1 MASNQFVWTP
11 DASAVARSRIL
22 DFASRHGLTNS
33 EELHAWAV
41 DDIGRYWD
49 AVSDY
54 LGLEFDRDYSSPLD
68 LSAGAM
74 WPEWFVDGRFNYV
87 RNALDR
93 WIEAGDAD
101 RIAIY
106 WEADDGAQRTL
117 TFAELRADTM
127 QLAGALREM
136 GIGHGD
142 RIGILM
148 PMAPETVVAVLAAGA
163 LGAIFIPMFSGFGP
177 EAVASRLQDGGA
189 KLLITADGFFRRGGL
204 IDLKAVADAA
214 IALSPT
220 VEHCLVW
227 RRAGNDIDWHS
238 TRDRWWHEVT
248 ERAMPLD
255 APVETAANDPY
266 MIIYTSGTTG
276 RPKGALHVQAGFPVK
291 AAHDMALCFDVG
303 REDTVF
309 WVTDLGWM
317 MGPWLI
323 CGGLL
328 LGASIVLFE
337 GTPDYPNPGRLWQ
350 VAERSEATV
359 LGVAPTAI
367 RVLMTKGDQWVSDTD
382 LSRLRIL
389 GSSGEPWN
397 PGPWQ
402 WFLDVVG
409 GGRCPIINYSGGTE
423 TSGGI
428 VSALPTSP
436 LKPCGFS
443 GPVPGMDAD
452 VFDETGNPVRGAVGE
467 LVVRQPWVGMT
478 RGFWNDR
485 ERYEETYWSR
495 FPGIWVHGD
504 WAEVDDDGCWFIRG
518 RSDDTLK
525 VAGKRVGPA
534 EVESAAVTHA
544 AVQEAAAIGV
554 PDEVKGECIVVFTVL
569 RAGHAETDELAEE
582 IRRAIGKQLGAALR
596 PRAVHIVEDLPK
608 TRNAKVMRRVIRA
621 AYLGLPAGDITALEN
636 PAAVEV
642 VAATRPAGKESQS

>member
-1 MASNQFVWTP
+1 MSSNQFAWTP
-11 DASAVARSRIL
+11 DTSAVAQSRIL
-22 DFASRHGLTNS
+22 EFASRQGLTSS
-33 EELHAWAV
+33 EELHAWAIEDV
-41 DDIGRYWD
+41 GRYWD
-49 AVSDY
+49 AVSSY
-54 LGLEFDRDYSSPLD
+54 LGLQFDQPYSSPLD
-68 LSAGAM
+68 LTAGAM
-74 WPEWFVDGRFNYV
+74 WPEWFVDGTFNYV

-93 WIEAGDAD
+93 WIDAGDAD
-101 RIAIY
+101 RVAIY
-106 WEADDGAQRTL
+106 WEGDDGEQRTM
-117 TFAELRADTM
+117 TFAELRAETM
-127 QLAGALREM
+127 RLAGVLHEM

-142 RIGILM
+142 RVGILM
-148 PMAPETVVAVLAAGA
+148 PMAPETVVAVLAVGA

-189 KLLITADGFFRRGGL
+189 KLLIAADGFFRRGSL
-204 IDLKAVADAA
+204 IDLKSVADAA

-227 RRAGNDIDWHS
+227 RRAGNDVDWNAS
-238 TRDRWWHEVT
+238 RDRWWHEVM
-248 ERAMPLD
+248 EAAVPLD

-276 RPKGALHVQAGFPVK
+276 RPKGALHVQTGFPVK
-291 AAHDMALCFDVG
+291 AAHDMAFCFDVG
-303 REDTVF
+303 RNDTVF

-350 VAERSEATV
+350 VAERSKATV

-367 RVLMTKGDQWVSDTD
+367 RVLMTQGDQWVNEAD
-382 LSRLRIL
+382 LSRVRTL

-402 WFLDVVG
+402 WLLDVVG

-428 VSALPTSP
+428 VTSLPTSP

-452 VFDETGNPVRGAVGE
+452 VLDEAGKPVRGAVGE

-569 RAGHAETDELAEE
+569 RAGQVESDELAEE

-596 PRAVHIVEDLPK
+596 PKVVHIVGDLPK

-621 AYLGLPAGDITALEN
+621 AYLGLPPGDTTALEN

-642 VAATRPAGKESQS
+642 VAATRLAGKERKG